1 MPEALAQ
8 ALRDTV
14 RVEER
19 DRVAVTLVVEEGD
32 VESVEVALR
41 LAAAE
46 VVAARVAARAAL
58 GISSADASARCSA
71 ELPGPHSTAENSD
84 ARCMGPSP
92 PRKRKQQSRTIE
104 KINERDACPPCIVKW
119 EGKGLGK
126 GLTGA
131 AAEIQVLFVCGP
143 KNWGSAYSNK
153 IGSACRCKLSPCRTT
168 RMIGT
173 MRMRLTSGW

>member
-92 PRKRKQQSRTIE
+92 PRKKKQQSRTIE

-126 GLTGA
+126 SLRTAERA
-131 AAEIQVLFVCGP
+131 AAEIKVLWA
-143 KNWGSAYSNK
+143 K
-153 IGSACRCKLSPCRTT
+153 KLGKC
-168 RMIGT
+168 IFE
-173 MRMRLTSGW
+173 